1 MITQINKIKNL
12 GVFKDYTVNNA
23 LPGFVKFNL
32 VYGWNGSGKTTLS
45 ELFTV
50 LKGGVLEDHPDLEY
64 KFTSNGVVY
73 SNNKPYEKNIRV
85 FNQNYISENID
96 TVSGSAKSIFIL
108 GKENKE
114 LAEIIRQDEKILNGD
129 PETENNIGK
138 INELNLKIEELSAKE
153 KEKNKQF
160 TDVARIIS
168 ANTSGV
174 SARNYNKNNA
184 ENAFGKLGSKQILS
198 NEDRDEYSLTL
209 KQQQKDLH
217 PVIND
222 AVTENIDEIITDS
235 RLLLKKTVE
244 TTVIKRLKENSDI
257 SKWVE
262 DGLNLHETK
271 KLENCEFC
279 NQPLP
284 KSRISDLLSYFNDAD
299 KKLKRNIDILL
310 DKIRVIYSS
319 VDKLLILDKA
329 NLYNEFQKKYS
340 ISVDEIKLHK
350 TALLKNIEKLGKT
363 VKNKK
368 QCTTESLTLSSDI
381 DTQSFISSIV
391 KANSFIV
398 SCNEKTKNFTAAKE
412 TAKIKLENHYLS
424 EIYDDIKKI
433 ELKIKKL
440 KLDIN
445 HLTDGDPENSGDD
458 GIQVIKARIIEN
470 KNKMSVSGTACKEIN
485 SQLKT
490 FLGRDDLSFEVA
502 KEGYVIKRKE
512 KIAKNLCESEKTA
525 IAFVY
530 FTIHLKDQ
538 NFDIKNGIIVIDDP
552 ISSLDSNSLF
562 QAFSFLKNS
571 VKGAAQVF
579 ILTHNF
585 DFLKLL
591 LGWLNRTSNEYY
603 MIKNHY
609 DGSNNRVATLDS
621 LDKLLRN
628 YDTEYQY
635 LFKLLSDFKADG
647 TIASVYHIPNIARKA
662 LEYFLMIMVPN
673 RENMFE
679 KMEKLK
685 FDENKK
691 TAIYKF
697 TNNLSHMTGSGFNP
711 SLVPECQNNV
721 KYLLEM
727 IEKVFPEHYK
737 ILKECAS

>member
-1 MITQINKIKNL
+1 MITRIKKIKTL

-23 LPGFVKFNL
+23 LPDFSKFNL
-32 VYGWNGSGKTTLS
+32 IYGWNGAGKTTLS

-50 LKGGVLEDHPDLEY
+50 FKGGSLEDYPDLEY
-64 KFTSNGVVY
+64 KFISKEVVY
-73 SNNKPYEKNIRV
+73 SNSKPYEKNIRV

-96 TVSGSAKSIFIL
+96 IVSGSAKSIFIL

-114 LAEIIRQDEKILNGD
+114 LAKIISQDEKILNGN
-129 PETENNIGK
+129 PEKKDDIGK
-138 INELNLKIEELSAKE
+138 IKELSLVIKALSAIE
-153 KEKNKQF
+153 NEKNKQF
-160 TDVARIIS
+160 TNVARIIS

-184 ENAFGKLGSKQILS
+184 ENAFRKLGRKQILS
-198 NEDRDEYSLTL
+198 NENRDECSLTI
-209 KQQQKDLH
+209 KQQQKDNH
-217 PVIND
+217 PIIND
-222 AVTENIDEIITDS
+222 AVAENIDEIITDS

-244 TTVIKRLKENSDI
+244 TIVIKRLKENADI

-262 DGLNLHETK
+262 DGLDLHKTK
-271 KLENCEFC
+271 KLDNCEFC
-279 NQPLP
+279 NQSLP
-284 KSRISDLLSYFNDAD
+284 KDRIPDLLSYFNDAD
-299 KKLKRNIDILL
+299 KNLKKDIDTLL
-310 DKIRVIYSS
+310 GRVRVLYSS
-319 VDKLLILDKA
+319 ADKLFILDKA
-329 NLYNEFQKKYS
+329 NLYDEFQETYS

-350 TALLKNIEKLGKT
+350 TALLKDIEELGKA

-368 QCTTESLTLSSDI
+368 QSTTESLALTFDI
-381 DTQSFISSIV
+381 DAQSFVYSIV
-391 KANSFIV
+391 KANSFII
-398 SCNEKTKNFTAAKE
+398 SCNEKTKNFTTAKE
-412 TAKIKLENHYLS
+412 AAKIKLENHYLS
-424 EIYDDIKKI
+424 EIYDDIEKI
-433 ELKIKKL
+433 ESSIKKL
-440 KLDIN
+440 KLDIS
-445 HLTDGDPENSGDD
+445 HLTDGDPKYPDNI
-458 GIQVIKARIIEN
+458 GIQAIKDRITKN

-490 FLGRDDLSFEVA
+490 FLGRTELFFEVA
-502 KEGYVIKRKE
+502 KEGYVIKRKG

-562 QAFSFLKNS
+562 QAFSFLRNS
-571 VKGAAQVF
+571 VKDAEQVF

-591 LGWLNRTSNEYY
+591 LGWLNRTSKQYY

-609 DGSNNRVATLDS
+609 DGSNDRVATLDS

-635 LFKLLSDFKADG
+635 LFKLLSDFKTDG

-673 RENMFE
+673 SENMFM

-697 TNNLSHMTGSGFNP
+697 TNDQSHMTGSGFNP

-727 IEKVFPEHYK
+727 IEEVFPEHYK
-737 ILKECAS
+737 ILNECA